1 MNKKII
7 TTSEAPAAIGPYSQ
21 AIRIGEFLYT
31 SGQISLDPNSMELI
45 TGNIEVET
53 ERVLKNIE
61 AILNADGLK
70 LNNIIKTTVYLTDLS
85 EFGRMNQVYEKF
97 FVENIN
103 KSFSILRLEKII
115 PAVPLELKNVYS
127 QIETKIKKSWQDSV
141 KVGLLDHLK
150 QKYRY
155 SYDIKNL

>member
-21 AIRIGEFLYT
+21 AIRVGEFLYT

-53 ERVLKNIE
+53 ERVLKNKE
-61 AILNADGLK
+61 AILNADGLS

-97 FVENIN
+97 FVET
-103 KSFSILRLEKII
+103 K
-115 PAVPLELKNVYS
+115 PARACVQVAALPKGARVE
-127 QIETKIKKSWQDSV
+127 IDAIA
-141 KVGLLDHLK
+141 HH
-150 QKYRY
+150 
-155 SYDIKNL
+155 